1 MDQRISSYLLQL
13 RRHHPFLATI
23 SLMATY
29 QFDAQTDNITADG
42 KSIQINP
49 DYFQQLAIDE
59 KNGLLLHATLHNALL
74 HPIRCGVRD
83 LQIWNIA
90 ADIVVNQIIIEAG
103 AFKPPPN
110 TAVEPKYADLSVEQ
124 VYEKLC
130 VVAKQLAGSAAQ
142 KSSNSQQQQKTGGG
156 GKSGSPDQSAEQI
169 ANDLL
174 SQIYPAIAD
183 LQGKPPQQSNSQSHP
198 QAQRDQKA
206 LENHWKAA
214 FKKAEAV
221 QRLHQKNRGQLPA
234 GLLREIDTLYQPELD
249 WKTLLWRFV
258 SKTPCDYSGY
268 DRRFLYQKLYLE
280 QLESESLTLIVA
292 IDTSGS
298 IEKEELSQFISE
310 LSAILNAYP
319 FIEATLF
326 YVDAEVYGPYPIDAN
341 FELPPICGDGGTDF
355 RDLFRIA
362 EQQRSPFDDML
373 CIYMT
378 DGDGEFPAH
387 APSMPVLWVVCNGG
401 LESHRFPFGEV
412 ARLSISR

>member
-1 MDQRISSYLLQL
+1 MDQRISGYLLQL

-29 QFDAQTDNITADG
+29 QFDAQTDKITADG

-49 DYFQQLAIDE
+49 DYFHQLAIDE

-74 HPIRCGVRD
+74 HPIRCGARD
-83 LQIWNIA
+83 FTIWNIA

-103 AFKPPPN
+103 VFKPPPN

-130 VVAKQLAGSAAQ
+130 VVAKQLAGTAAQ
-142 KSSNSQQQQKTGGG
+142 QSSGLQQQEAEGGSKPG
-156 GKSGSPDQSAEQI
+156 LPDQSAEQI

-174 SQIYPAIAD
+174 GQIYPTITD
-183 LQGKPPQQSNSQSHP
+183 LQGKSPQESNSQSHP
-198 QAQRDQKA
+198 QVQRDQKA
-206 LENHWKAA
+206 VENYWKAA

-268 DRRFLYQKLYLE
+268 DRRFLHQKLYLE

-298 IEKEELSQFISE
+298 IEKQELSQFISE

-326 YVDAEVYGPYPIDAN
+326 YVDAEVYGPYPIDTN
-341 FELPPICGDGGTDF
+341 FELPAIRGDGGTDF
-355 RDLFRIA
+355 RDLFKIA

-378 DGDGEFPAH
+378 DGDGTFPVH
-387 APSMPVLWVVCNGG
+387 VPSMPVLWVVCNGG